1 MMSNFSNLWEFL
13 EKNEI
18 DPLVAA
24 IIIEIIFGDDT
35 EN

>member
-13 EKNEI
+13 EENEI
-18 DPLVAA
+18 DPLVVA
-24 IIIEIIFGDDT
+24 IIIEIIFNDS